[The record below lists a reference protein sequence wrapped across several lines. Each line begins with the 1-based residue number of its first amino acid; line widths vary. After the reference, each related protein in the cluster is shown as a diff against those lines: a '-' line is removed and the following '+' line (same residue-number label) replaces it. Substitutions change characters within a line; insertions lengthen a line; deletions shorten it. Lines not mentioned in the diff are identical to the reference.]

1 MGLLRSQVFQN
12 IFRKME
18 GYEMMQ
24 DESPQWSKSKIKT
37 IVDEILHSDY
47 WTIFFLYAWQ
57 FYFLKNHIIIHSK
70 NSNFYGFIGFYEK
83 SAFFTNGLEILLYYK
98 KLKNIWFHS
107 VSFFCQGLTFLT
119 FFALKNCSLESTMKW
134 VIFAWVTRVDME
146 LQTNLPRVTIFPQGP
161 GRARGGKWWPV
172 GGWYAIPYQPKSP
185 MQKFHFILSIF
196 PKIVI
201 HDFRPVGQKCFCRL
215 VTKNIAD
222 YIHT

>member
-1 MGLLRSQVFQN
+1 MCLVHVDKELFIAIMGLLRSQVFQN
-12 IFRKME
+12 IWRKME

-37 IVDEILHSDY
+37 IVDEMLHSDY

-83 SAFFTNGLEILLYYK
+83 SAFFTNGLEFLLYYK

-119 FFALKNCSLESTMKW
+119 FLALKNCSLESTMKW
-134 VIFAWVTRVDME
+134 IFFF
-146 LQTNLPRVTIFPQGP
+146 LL
-161 GRARGGKWWPV
+161 
-172 GGWYAIPYQPKSP
+172 
-185 MQKFHFILSIF
+185 
-196 PKIVI
+196 
-201 HDFRPVGQKCFCRL
+201 
-215 VTKNIAD
+215 
-222 YIHT
+222 